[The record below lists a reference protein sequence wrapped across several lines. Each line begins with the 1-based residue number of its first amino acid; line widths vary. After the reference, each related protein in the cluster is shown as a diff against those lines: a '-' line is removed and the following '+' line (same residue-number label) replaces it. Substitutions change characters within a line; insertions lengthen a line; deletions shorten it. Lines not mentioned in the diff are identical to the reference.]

1 AQGKSPLAHWAHLS
15 VHGSLHLLGYD
26 HQDADDARQ
35 MEALEIEILRELGF
49 DDPYQ
54 DSDAQD
60 GNPPLTHDELQ
71 DVHVFQR

>member
-1 AQGKSPLAHWAHLS
+1 
-15 VHGSLHLLGYD
+15 LGYD